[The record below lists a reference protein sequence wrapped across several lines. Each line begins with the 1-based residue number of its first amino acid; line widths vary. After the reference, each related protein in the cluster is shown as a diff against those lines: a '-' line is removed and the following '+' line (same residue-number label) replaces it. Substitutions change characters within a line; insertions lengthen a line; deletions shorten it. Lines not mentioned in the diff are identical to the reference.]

1 LIAMFKSQTDQI
13 NLIPDDAYLF
23 FPREEDTRT
32 AAGVRCIFDGHTKFN
47 ESELKSI
54 DQFRAYAKKHAYT
67 LKSMWTDNLLLR
79 FLYANGFK
87 NDKTLSS
94 IKEHTTWHESKPEQV
109 LTDPLKAF
117 LVRFAEENWL
127 SLIG

>member
-1 LIAMFKSQTDQI
+1 MFKSQTDQI

-23 FPREEDTRT
+23 FPRGKWALFLVFQSIIEEDTRT

-67 LKSMWTDNLLLR
+67 LKSMYISLL
-79 FLYANGFK
+79 A
-87 NDKTLSS
+87 
-94 IKEHTTWHESKPEQV
+94 WV
-109 LTDPLKAF
+109 
-117 LVRFAEENWL
+117 
-127 SLIG
+127 